1 MFCRLTVS
9 GTTGSQS
16 INGIRIILIT
26 QQQEPIS
33 GETNSTY
40 TPPSTT
46 VELYIL
52 LRYYLIFWRLFSN

>member
-26 QQQEPIS
+26 QQQELQFQAKP
-33 GETNSTY
+33 
-40 TPPSTT
+40 
-46 VELYIL
+46 IL
-52 LRYYLIFWRLFSN
+52 LILLPQQR